1 MKGNLLAGLVQL
13 LVTLAV
19 VAAVILVVLVPFALS
34 QPQPAAVLT
43 SFLLGPI
50 DSVRHLGNVAEVATP
65 IAFTGLAATVIFRSG
80 LFNLGIEGGFFLGGL
95 AATAA
100 ALLLPL
106 PHVAAPFLAIVV
118 GAAVGSLACIVP
130 GYLRIRHDA
139 SEMVTSLVLNF
150 AILFAGVFVLN
161 YFLRDPAAGTLMSYR
176 IPADARLERLLPS
189 TRLNSGAIIAVLAC
203 LGAGI
208 WLFKTRAGLNLRIV
222 GSSPGFATHL
232 GLPSSRIVMMAQV
245 AGGLIAGMAGAIEVL
260 GLYPRFSWSHLPGL
274 GWTGII
280 VAILA
285 RENPFLILPA
295 ALFLGYLQ
303 VGGNI
308 LAQEVGIPVEVVG
321 LITAAIM
328 LAVTAN
334 AIFQHPALLRL
345 IRTIRQRGEASA
357 S

>member
-1 MKGNLLAGLVQL
+1 MNRNLLAGLVQL
-13 LVTLAV
+13 AITVAV
-19 VAAVILVVLVPFALS
+19 VAAVVLIVLVPFALS
-34 QPQPAAVLT
+34 QPEPLAVLA
-43 SFLLGPI
+43 SFLLGPL
-50 DSVRHLGNVAEVATP
+50 DSVRHLGNIAEVATP

-80 LFNLGIEGGFFLGGL
+80 LFNLGMEGSFFLGGL

-106 PHVAAPFLAIVV
+106 PGFAAPLLAIAI

-130 GYLRIRHDA
+130 GYLRVRHDA

-161 YFLRDPAAGTLMSYR
+161 YFLRDPAAGALMSYR
-176 IPADARLERLLPS
+176 IPAEARLDRLLAG
-189 TRLNSGAIIAVLAC
+189 TRLNSGAIVAVVAC
-203 LGAGI
+203 VLGGV
-208 WLFKTRAGLNLRIV
+208 WLFMTRSGLNMRIV
-222 GSSPGFATHL
+222 GQSPGLAEHL
-232 GLPSSRIVMMAQV
+232 GLPSSRIIMTAQI

-260 GLYPRFSWSHLPGL
+260 GLYARFSWTQLPGV

-308 LAQEVGIPVEVVG
+308 LSQDAGIPGEVVG

-328 LAVTAN
+328 LAVTAT
-334 AIFQHPALLRL
+334 AIFQHPALLRF
-345 IRTIRQRGEASA
+345 IRDIRHKEVAS
-357 S
+357 